1 MRLAIAVILLLLAAC
16 GTPDDAPDAAAYDTD
31 EDAIPAHATSDELGA
46 VDFQVA
52 CAEEARDDFD
62 RALALLHHMM
72 YEESRGVFEAITA
85 AHPECAM
92 AHWGIA
98 KTLFQP
104 LWPGR
109 PDQETR
115 ERGWDAV
122 QQARALE
129 PETAREQALVEAVE
143 AFWQNPESDEWWP
156 RIERWAETMEDVY
169 REHPDDLDVTAFY
182 GLSLLAAGQVADDQL
197 AYNAQAA
204 DILKDVYEEEPLH
217 PGAIHYTIHAD
228 DATGRAQE
236 NLEVVGRYG
245 EVAPEVPH
253 ALHMPSHIY
262 VRLGDWPQVIEWN
275 RRSAEAALEHP
286 VNGYVSM
293 HHVHGL
299 DYKLYGFLQRGE
311 DDRAREVLDEA
322 LSTEPYQEN
331 FAAAFHLAIMP
342 ARYAIER
349 RDWEEAAQLE
359 PRQPDYLDW
368 DRYEWPLALS
378 WFARGMGAVM
388 TGDLDE
394 ARQAEARMAELR
406 DRADEAGEQAFAT
419 YIEVDRLI
427 LDGRIAWADGNAQEA
442 VAFTEEAAALE
453 QTVQKHP
460 VTPGSLLPP
469 YEALGD
475 LLMDLDRPAEA
486 RTAYEDGLDVW
497 PKRYRSVL
505 GAARAASAA
514 GDDEAAREHYAT
526 LASVVG
532 EDSGRAGAQEA
543 RGSQPGG

>member
-1 MRLAIAVILLLLAAC
+1 MRLLIAAVLLLAAC
-16 GTPDDAPDAAAYDTD
+16 GTPDEAPPAAGYDTD
-31 EDAIPAHATSDELGA
+31 EDAVRHHVAGDDLGV
-46 VDFQVA
+46 VDFRVA
-52 CAEEARDDFD
+52 CAEEAREDFD
-62 RALALLHHMM
+62 QALALLHHMM
-72 YEESRGVFEAITA
+72 YEESRGLFQGITA
-85 AHPECAM
+85 AHPDCAM

-109 PDQETR
+109 PDLETR
-115 ERGWDAV
+115 ERGWNAI

-129 PETAREQALVEAVE
+129 PETAREEALVEAVE
-143 AFWQNPESDEWWP
+143 AFWENPESDEWWP
-156 RIERWAETMEDVY
+156 RIERWAEAMEEAY
-169 REHPDDLDVTAFY
+169 QEHPDDLDVAAFY
-182 GLSLLAAGQVADDQL
+182 GLALLAAGQVADDQL
-197 AYNAQAA
+197 AYNARAA
-204 DILKDVYEEEPLH
+204 DVLTQVHDEEPLH

-236 NLEVVGRYG
+236 NLEVVATYG
-245 EVAPEVPH
+245 EVAPAVPH

-262 VRLGDWPQVIEWN
+262 VRLGDWPEVIEWN
-275 RRSAEAALEHP
+275 RRSAEAALQHP
-286 VNGYVSM
+286 ANGYVSI

-299 DYKLYGFLQRGE
+299 DYKLYGYLQRGE

-322 LSTEPYQEN
+322 LSTEPYQED
-331 FAAAFHLAIMP
+331 FVSAFHLAIMP

-359 PRQPDYLDW
+359 PGQPDYLDW

-388 TGDLDE
+388 TGGLDE
-394 ARQAEARMAELR
+394 ARHAEARMAELQNQ
-406 DRADEAGEQAFAT
+406 AQEAGEQAFAT

-427 LDGRIAWADGNAQEA
+427 LDGRIAWADGNAEEA
-442 VAFTEEAAALE
+442 VALTEEAAALE

-475 LLMDLDRPAEA
+475 LLMDLERPAEA
-486 RTAYEDGLDVW
+486 QAAYEDGLAVW
-497 PKRYRSVL
+497 PKRYRSLL

-514 GDDEAAREHYAT
+514 GAEQVAREHYAT
-526 LASVVG
+526 LAEVVA
-532 EDSGRAGAQEA
+532 EDSGRTGVQEA
-543 RGSQPGG
+543 REAQAGG